1 MKDTSSINDNGS
13 EDYDNNFE
21 TGEDEKTVKKQNK
34 IIKRKSSKKKHSC
47 TKDHP
52 KISFDSLDDYND
64 HFRSVHVYTNPS
76 NDAVL
81 FMLKILS
88 RSNLPVFLM
97 AKIFTSRFLAVHIFL
112 TIKSASKF
120 DR

>member
-1 MKDTSSINDNGS
+1 MKLYAQYYHKTDIELKDTSHIDDNGF

-21 TGEDEKTVKKQNK
+21 SGEDEKIVKKQNK

-64 HFRSVHVYTNPS
+64 HFRSDHVPVSLPS
-76 NDAVL
+76 N
-81 FMLKILS
+81 FNHQMQG
-88 RSNLPVFLM
+88 
-97 AKIFTSRFLAVHIFL
+97 VH
-112 TIKSASKF
+112 
-120 DR
+120 